1 MGKTTFYQKNFTGWP
16 PIPNSE
22 HKNSDSYYW
31 QTRTQDMK
39 FWLIENMGE
48 GAFVEWVDQVF
59 PDDNIEQSS
68 WKEIFECYEA
78 KFRECKEIDRLKDS
92 CGCVLPEH
100 SCWACEEL
108 KKYNNKGDDVE

>member
-1 MGKTTFYQKNFTGWP
+1 MTRTTFYQRNFTGWP

-22 HKNSDSYYW
+22 FKDPDSYYW
-31 QTRTQDMK
+31 QTRTHDMR
-39 FWLIENMGE
+39 FWLQENVGKK
-48 GAFVEWVDQVF
+48 AFVEWADQAL
-59 PDDNIEQSS
+59 PDEIIVRSS

-100 SCWACEEL
+100 SCWACDEIN
-108 KKYNNKGDDVE
+108 KKHTRA